1 MLQGR
6 VNQYGEPVVE
16 ITLILKGV
24 PRELPAI
31 IDTGFNGYLSVPRP
45 IIGKSGWEF
54 LGFED
59 YELASG
65 QILRERVYW
74 GSVSFEREPMEVY
87 VVATDS
93 DDILIG
99 TGLLR
104 GKRLVVD
111 FRTGKVRVTG
121 GRR

>member
-1 MLQGR
+1 MVRGK
-6 VNQYGEPVVE
+6 VNAHGEPVVP
-16 ITLILKGV
+16 IMLYLKGT
-24 PRELPAI
+24 PQEFPAV

-45 IIGKSGWEF
+45 IIAKAGWEF

-74 GSVSFEREPMEVY
+74 GSALFDRGQIEVY

-93 DDILIG
+93 TDLLIG
-99 TGLLR
+99 TALLQR
-104 GKRLVVD
+104 KRLVID
-111 FRTGKVRVTG
+111 FRTGEVHLT
-121 GRR
+121 